1 MAAQVSEL
9 LPYLRIEMAGVKM
22 LLAQVVEYAGSD
34 GNKSSL
40 PPSDKE
46 FLTVDG
52 AAAYLGAKR
61 SYFYRLT
68 HEKRVSF
75 TKPGGNRVLIKR
87 SALQAWLETNRVK
100 SQDEIHQD
108 VAAYITGSRRGRRA
122 SKGVAC

>member
-1 MAAQVSEL
+1 MTAQESEL
-9 LPYLRIEMAGVKM
+9 LQNLRNEMAEIKM
-22 LLAQVVEYAGSD
+22 LLAQVVENAGSD

-46 FLTVDG
+46 YLTVDE
-52 AAAYLGAKR
+52 AAAYIGAKR
-61 SYFYRLT
+61 SYIYRLT

-87 SALQAWLETNRVK
+87 SDLQAWLETNRVK

-122 SKGVAC
+122 S